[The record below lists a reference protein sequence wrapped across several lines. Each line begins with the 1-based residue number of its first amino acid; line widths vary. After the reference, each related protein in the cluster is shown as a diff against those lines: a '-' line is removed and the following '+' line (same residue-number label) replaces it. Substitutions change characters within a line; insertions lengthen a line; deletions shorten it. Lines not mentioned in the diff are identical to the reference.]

1 MKNLEDEYKRFSQE
15 ETPDLWNR
23 IEAGLTDKKAKPK
36 KNIFTFKYA
45 SVCAAAVLLVI
56 LLPSLYFIALHGRNF
71 AADTAPQ
78 NNMMSGTA
86 GGGMNGA
93 AADNSEFLCDAD
105 YGTQDDGQRSEEAAD
120 SVGKYEQ
127 ETGERSE
134 ASAGI
139 VQDAN
144 NDTADKEQSGGNT
157 ASGGVAPAE
166 EDRDG
171 VSGTP
176 EDLVSATEPP
186 TNGGVEPET
195 AAAPLSGKMEV
206 TDAEQKDG
214 RTVYYLRT
222 EDGRTIS
229 AVFGEETGTELQTGE
244 TYRFTLKASGEEAW
258 EYIIETAET
267 VSEM

>member
-1 MKNLEDEYKRFSQE
+1 MKNLEDEYKRFNQE

-56 LLPSLYFIALHGRNF
+56 LLPSLYFIGLHGRNY

-78 NNMMSGTA
+78 NNMMPDAA
-86 GGGMNGA
+86 GGAMSGA
-93 AADNSEFLCDAD
+93 AADNSEFLYEAD
-105 YGTQDDGQRSEEAAD
+105 CSAQDDGQRSEEAAD
-120 SVGKYEQ
+120 SVGQYEQ

-134 ASAGI
+134 ASASI

-144 NDTADKEQSGGNT
+144 SDTADKKQNESNT
-157 ASGGVAPAE
+157 ASGGLSPVE
-166 EDRDG
+166 EDQDG
-171 VSGTP
+171 VAGAP
-176 EDLVSATEPP
+176 EDVVSATEPP
-186 TNGGVEPET
+186 TNGGVEPEFAVT
-195 AAAPLSGKMEV
+195 PLSGKMEV

-214 RTVYYLRT
+214 RIVYYLRT
-222 EDGRTIS
+222 EDGRTVS

-244 TYRFTLKASGEEAW
+244 TYLFTLKASGEEAW
-258 EYIIETAET
+258 EYVIETAE
-267 VSEM
+267 

>member
-1 MKNLEDEYKRFSQE
+1 MKNLEDEYKRFNQE

-56 LLPSLYFIALHGRNF
+56 LLPSLYFMGLHGRNY

-78 NNMMSGTA
+78 NNMLPDAA

-93 AADNSEFLCDAD
+93 AAENSDFLCEAD
-105 YGTQDDGQRSEEAAD
+105 CSTQDDGQRSEEIAD
-120 SVGKYEQ
+120 SVGQCYP
-127 ETGERSE
+127 ETAERSE
-134 ASAGI
+134 ASASI

-144 NDTADKEQSGGNT
+144 SDTADKEQNGSNT
-157 ASGGVAPAE
+157 ASAGTSPAE
-166 EDRDG
+166 EDKDG

-186 TNGGVEPET
+186 TNGGAET
-195 AAAPLSGKMEV
+195 ENAAAPLSCKMEV

-222 EDGRTIS
+222 EDGRTVS

-244 TYRFTLKASGEEAW
+244 TYLFTLKASGEEAW
-258 EYIIETAET
+258 EYVIETAE
-267 VSEM
+267 